1 MAEPDPDLSLTWD
14 QVLAWRLGQQVLQRP
29 RPDPVGVVSALGGVQ
44 AQVASSALQAVAIR
58 SRALPDLDRL
68 LYEEKALVKTWAMR
82 GTLHLLP
89 ASELPIW
96 FGMLRRRP
104 WKITPAWERYHGI
117 TSKQLDSIT
126 ETIPEVLSAEPVT
139 REELTETV
147 VSKTGDPNLGEVMK
161 SGWGQVLKP
170 AANRGLLA
178 QGPPRGRNVTFVDP
192 AAWLGYPIDE
202 VGPEDATAGVLARF
216 LDANG
221 PASVTDFG
229 RWLGVDPKTAR
240 ELMAPHLD
248 SLVAVSTEGHVG
260 WLTSDG
266 AKAAAKTAMAESAQ
280 LLPGFDPYT
289 LAPLSHR
296 EFIIPEGRVGEV
308 SRAAG
313 WIAPVILDRGRIV
326 GTWEVD
332 KEAGVVLVPFDTMTR
347 KTVASLREHV
357 ETRYQGLLGEH
368 PRVSPGQAK

>member
-1 MAEPDPDLSLTWD
+1 MGVDPQLKLSWD
-14 QVLAWRLGQQVLQRP
+14 QVLAWRVGRQLLDDPGA
-29 RPDPVGVVSALGGVQ
+29 DPVEVASTLAGVQ
-44 AQVASSALQAVAIR
+44 TQVPSSALQALAIR
-58 SRALPDLDRL
+58 TEALPDIERL
-68 LYEEKALVKTWAMR
+68 LWEDRALVKTWAMR

-89 ASELPIW
+89 AREVGEWIAL
-96 FGMLRRRP
+96 LRRRP

-117 TSKQLDSIT
+117 TGKQLDAIT
-126 ETIPEVLSAEPVT
+126 EAIPQVLSAEPMT
-139 REELTETV
+139 REELTEGV
-147 VSKTGDPNLGEVMK
+147 VSKTRDRALGEALS

-178 QGPPRGRNVTFVDP
+178 QGPPRGRNVTFVGP
-192 AAWLGYPIDE
+192 AAW
-202 VGPEDATAGVLARF
+202 VGGPYDDLDPETATGAILRRF
-216 LDANG
+216 LDSSG
-221 PASVTDFG
+221 PADLTDFG

-240 ELMAPHLD
+240 HLVAPHLE
-248 SLVAVSTEGHVG
+248 SLVAVDTEGHVG

-266 AKAAAKTAMAESAQ
+266 ASAAAEAGRAEGAY

-296 EFIIPEGRVGEV
+296 DHIIPEGRVDEV

-332 KEAGVVLVPFDTMTR
+332 GGAIVLAPFGKLTK
-347 KTVASLREHV
+347 KTVVALQEHANR
-357 ETRYQGLLGEH
+357 RYHGLLGASIVVTV
-368 PRVSPGQAK
+368 P